1 MHFFK
6 IHNLEIR
13 SSFIKMFLKSKMC
26 MISGDVEDVSNT
38 KIFCAFLSNNKQIT
52 VYSNQIKTIDKPS
65 PSAMIL
71 PVPNKVS
78 KVIDMTKYPNF
89 FEKLNKACTPVTKG
103 RGGNFSFNNSAPLPV
118 QRCGSYRYTIVPN
131 IEQFKNVQ
139 NNVFDVD
146 LSCLDYMKKYYSKKF
161 EFIVCI
167 LDKDAEYSPFA
178 YVHDVDQKRLFVPT
192 RHYHT
197 HPGGTNF
204 GFDNKGGID
213 WDHSIYTIDN
223 SDIVEKWNDGGK
235 NTFDR
240 NIKTRNSQKIPDIP
254 NFYTY
259 LNWRNLKKRVVNDQ
273 NYSNGDILILS
284 A

>member
-1 MHFFK
+1 
-6 IHNLEIR
+6 
-13 SSFIKMFLKSKMC
+13 MC
-26 MISGDVEDVSNT
+26 VISGDVEDVSNT
-38 KIFCAFLSNNKQIT
+38 NIFCAFLSQNKQIT
-52 VYSNQIKTIDKPS
+52 VYSNRIKTIDKPS
-65 PSAMIL
+65 PSAMII

-103 RGGNFSFNNSAPLPV
+103 RGKGGYFSFTNSAPLQV

-146 LSCLDYMKKYYSKKF
+146 LSCLDYMKKYYSKDF
-161 EFIVCI
+161 EFLVCI

-178 YVHDVDQKRLFVPT
+178 YVHDVKVGQKRLFVPT

-197 HPGGTNF
+197 HPDFTTSSTKFDENNGEHAI
-204 GFDNKGGID
+204 FDNKTEIIKGGID

-223 SDIVEKWNDGGK
+223 SYTVEKWNDHGK
-235 NTFDR
+235 NTYDK
-240 NIKTRNSQKIPDIP
+240 NIETKKSQKIPEIP

-273 NYSNGDILILS
+273 NYSNGDILIK